1 MKILVADDDE
11 GARLLAEAVVT
22 SQGHECRVA
31 ASGDA
36 AWALFADEHVDVL
49 ITDWMMPGL
58 DGPQLARA
66 VRAAAREEYTYIIMV
81 TSRSARGEILAG
93 IEAGADDYLIKP
105 LDPFA
110 LQARLLVARRV
121 TDLHAELAA
130 SRAELAES
138 ARTDA
143 LTRIPN
149 RRKLDEDLP
158 QLHARSARYGHD
170 YSLALCDIDNFKFY
184 NDTHGHR
191 AGDVALQAVA
201 STLAD
206 ACREGDA
213 LFRYGGE
220 EFVVLLPEQT
230 QESAVAA
237 VDRLRRAIAA
247 LVIEHAP
254 GETSQVT
261 LSAGVAT
268 FTPTRGVDVDTILQ
282 EADRALYR
290 SKEEGRNRTTGSLSG
305 VRS

>member
-1 MKILVADDDE
+1 MRILVADDDE
-11 GARLLAEAVVT
+11 GARMLAEAVVT

-31 ASGDA
+31 ASGDE
-36 AWALFADEHVDVL
+36 AWELFSTEQFDVL
-49 ITDWMMPGL
+49 VTDWMMPGL
-58 DGPQLARA
+58 DGPQLTRA
-66 VRAAAREEYTYIIMV
+66 VRATAREEYTYIILV

-121 TDLHAELAA
+121 TALHGELATY
-130 SRAELAES
+130 RAELAES

-143 LTRIPN
+143 LTKVPN

-158 QLHARSARYGHD
+158 QLHARSQRYGHD
-170 YSLALCDIDNFKFY
+170 YSLAVCDIDNFKRY
-184 NDTHGHR
+184 NDTYGHQ

-201 STLAD
+201 STMAE

-220 EFVVLLPEQT
+220 EFVVLLPEQP
-230 QESAVAA
+230 QESAMAA
-237 VDRLRRAIAA
+237 VDRLRRAVAA

-268 FTPTRGVDVDTILQ
+268 FTPTRGIDVDTVLQ

-290 SKEEGRNRTTGSLSG
+290 SKAEGRNRTTGSLSE
-305 VRS
+305 VPS